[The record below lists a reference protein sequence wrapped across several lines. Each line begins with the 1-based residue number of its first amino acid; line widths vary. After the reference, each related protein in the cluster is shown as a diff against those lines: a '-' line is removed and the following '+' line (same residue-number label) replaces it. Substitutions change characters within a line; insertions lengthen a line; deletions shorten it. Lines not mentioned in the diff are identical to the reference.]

1 MPFDFVPA
9 APMAPEAPVRP
20 LNLLYVLSSFPVLS
34 ETFVSNEIRAM
45 RALGHKVVPLTIRDH
60 HGPCQPEDEAL
71 KPGIQRLE
79 DLPRILAMLR
89 ALAGPKR
96 LGPALDF
103 IRAQQGLPRRSL
115 LLAAARVAL
124 AARRHGCTHIHA
136 HFAHAATAT
145 AIAGA
150 RLAGCTVSFIGHG
163 FEVYGSPCDLPL
175 KLASADL
182 AIATCF
188 DMRDDMR
195 AMAPDAR
202 VVVVPC
208 GIDPTRFRPRS
219 GPSNGRLLAIG
230 RLAPQKGYELL
241 LDALAALP
249 PLARPCIDAVGEG
262 ALRPA
267 LEAKIEALGLWPWMR
282 LLGARPSDW
291 IAEQGPRY
299 QGFVAPYVICADGD
313 RDTGPIVLK
322 EAMAMG
328 LPVLASALMGMKET
342 VADIGGRLIPP
353 GDRAALADGLGWIAG
368 LTAAERAAIGARGRA
383 HIEAGFSLSSQARQL
398 SGLFAGLGAAR
409 HV

>member
-1 MPFDFVPA
+1 MPFDPVPA
-9 APMAPEAPVRP
+9 VAPPAQIRP
-20 LNLLYVLSSFPVLS
+20 LSVLYVLSSFPVLS

-60 HGPCQPEDEAL
+60 HGACQPEDEAL

-79 DLPRILAMLR
+79 ELPRVLAMLR

-96 LGPALDF
+96 LRVALDF

-124 AARRHGCTHIHA
+124 AARRHGCTHVHA

-150 RLAGCTVSFIGHG
+150 RLAGVTVSFIGHG
-163 FEVYGSPCDLPL
+163 FDVYGTPCDLPL

-182 AIATCF
+182 AIATCA
-188 DMRDDMR
+188 DMRDDMM
-195 AMAPDAR
+195 AMAPGAR

-208 GIDPTRFRPRS
+208 GIDPARFRPRS
-219 GPSNGRLLAIG
+219 GPANGRLLAIG

-249 PLARPCIDAVGEG
+249 PMARPSIDAVGEG
-262 ALRPA
+262 ALRPL
-267 LEAKIEALGLWPWMR
+267 LEARIEALGLWPWMR
-282 LLGARPSDW
+282 LLGARNSGW
-291 IAEQGPRY
+291 IAEHAPRY

-313 RDTGPIVLK
+313 RDTGPMVLK

-342 VADIGGRLIPP
+342 VAQVGGLLIPP
-353 GDRAALADGLGWIAG
+353 GDRHALTDGLTWIAG
-368 LTAAERAAIGARGRA
+368 LPEAERAAIGRAGRA
-383 HIEAGFSLSSQARQL
+383 HIEAGFSLGSQALQL
-398 SGLFAGLGAAR
+398 SDLFAGLRAR
-409 HV
+409 PHA

>member
-1 MPFDFVPA
+1 MPFDLAA
-9 APMAPEAPVRP
+9 APLAPAVRP
-20 LNLLYVLSSFPVLS
+20 LKLLYVLSAFPVLS

-45 RALGHKVVPLTIRDH
+45 RALGHTVVPLTIRDH

-71 KPGIQRLE
+71 KPGIRRLE
-79 DLPRILAMLR
+79 DLPRATAMLR
-89 ALAGPKR
+89 AVMSPAR
-96 LGPALDF
+96 LRAAMRF
-103 IRAQQGLPRRSL
+103 IQAQQGLPRRSL

-124 AARRHGCTHIHA
+124 AARQQGCTHVHA

-163 FEVYGSPCDLPL
+163 FDIYGTPADLPL

-182 AIATCF
+182 AIATCH
-188 DMRDDMR
+188 DMREDML
-195 AMAPDAR
+195 ALAPAAR
-202 VVVVPC
+202 VAMVPC
-208 GIDPTRFRPRS
+208 GIDPARFRPRP
-219 GPSNGRLLAIG
+219 GLSNGRLLAIG

-262 ALRPA
+262 PLRPV
-267 LEAKIEALGLWPWMR
+267 LEQKI
-282 LLGARPSDW
+282 D
-291 IAEQGPRY
+291 
-299 QGFVAPYVICADGD
+299 ADGD

-342 VADIGGRLIPP
+342 VADAGGRLIPP
-353 GDRAALADGLGWIAG
+353 GDRRALTDGLTWIAG
-368 LTAAERAAIGARGRA
+368 LTGGERAAIGQAGRA
-383 HIEAGFSLSSQARQL
+383 HIEAGFSLAGQARRL
-398 SGLFAGLGAAR
+398 GALFAGLRPA
-409 HV
+409 

>member
-1 MPFDFVPA
+1 MPFDPFPA
-9 APMAPEAPVRP
+9 AAPAETRP
-20 LNLLYVLSSFPVLS
+20 LSVLYVLSSFPVLS

-79 DLPRILAMLR
+79 DLPRLTAMLR
-89 ALAGPKR
+89 AVM
-96 LGPALDF
+96 GPARLRAAMRF

-124 AARRHGCTHIHA
+124 AARRHGCTHVHA

-163 FEVYGSPCDLPL
+163 FDVYGTPCDLPL

-188 DMRDDMR
+188 DMRDDMI
-195 AMAPDAR
+195 AMAPGAR

-208 GIDPTRFRPRS
+208 GTDPARFRPAS
-219 GPSNGRLLAIG
+219 GASNGRLLAIG

-249 PLARPCIDAVGEG
+249 PMARPCIDAVGEG
-262 ALRPA
+262 ALRPV
-267 LEAKIEALGLWPWMR
+267 LETKIEALGLWPWMR
-282 LLGARPSDW
+282 LLGARPSRW
-291 IAEQGPRY
+291 IAEEGPRY

-342 VADIGGRLIPP
+342 VADAGGRLIPP
-353 GDRAALADGLGWIAG
+353 GDRRALTDGLSWIAS
-368 LTAAERAAIGARGRA
+368 LSEAERAAIGRAGRA
-383 HIEAGFSLSSQARQL
+383 RIETGFSLASQARQL
-398 SGLFAGLGAAR
+398 GALFVGLQAR
-409 HV
+409 HHV